1 MYFGWDILLVFLTI
15 LISYAVYYDWDTL
28 LISFAVHNNWDTL
41 FVFFAVHSNWDTL
54 LVFFEVHS
62 NWDTL
67 LVFFAVHS
75 NWDILLNLNKVSLL
89 CKIDYMHV
97 LNEFDSIDMN
107 HPIVRFTTK
116 ILCRSVHE

>member
-1 MYFGWDILLVFLTI
+1 M

-28 LISFAVHNNWDTL
+28 LVSFK
-41 FVFFAVHSNWDTL
+41 VHSNWDTM
-54 LVFFEVHS
+54 LVFLAVYS

-67 LVFFAVHS
+67 L
-75 NWDILLNLNKVSLL
+75 NLDKVSLL

-116 ILCRSVHE
+116 ILRRSVHE